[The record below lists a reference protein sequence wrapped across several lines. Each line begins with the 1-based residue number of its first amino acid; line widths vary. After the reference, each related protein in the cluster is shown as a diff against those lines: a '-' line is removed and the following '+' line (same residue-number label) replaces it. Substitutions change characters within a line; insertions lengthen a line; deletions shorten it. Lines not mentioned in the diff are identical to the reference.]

1 MLDERRGVSRF
12 DEDGVERAIYAL
24 LLAVGE
30 DPAREGL
37 ADTPRRVARMYRELF
52 AGLREDPGSVLD
64 TVFAESYDDVV
75 LVRDIS
81 VYSVCEHHLLPF
93 FGKAHV
99 AYHPKDRR
107 ITGLSKLAR
116 LVDGVAR
123 RPQVQERL
131 TAEVADTLMASLRP
145 RGVLVA
151 VEAEHLC
158 MAMRG
163 VEKPGTTTLTIQSR
177 GTMAVGTAERQE
189 TLRRLGW

>member
-12 DEDGVERAIYAL
+12 DEDAVERAVYAL
-24 LLAVGE
+24 LMAVGE

-37 ADTPRRVARMYRELF
+37 IETPRRVARMYRELF
-52 AGLREDPGSVLD
+52 AGLQDDPGSVLD
-64 TVFAESYDDVV
+64 TVFAESYDDVIV
-75 LVRDIS
+75 VRDIPL
-81 VYSVCEHHLLPF
+81 YSMCEHHLLPF

-99 AYHPKDRR
+99 AYHPHERR

-116 LVDGVAR
+116 LVEGVAR

-131 TAEVADTLMASLRP
+131 TAVAADTLMERLQP

-158 MAMRG
+158 MTMRG
-163 VEKPGTTTLTIQSR
+163 VEKPGATTLTIQSR
-177 GTMAVGTAERQE
+177 GTMAPGTAERQE